1 MEVATTTPST
11 RKETLEIPTGDDAF
25 AVKVTWPDSVEP
37 AAGPV
42 SDTVGVDGGPPESM
56 SE

>member
-1 MEVATTTPST
+1 MATTTPST
-11 RKETLEIPTGDDAF
+11 RKSTREIPTGDDAL
-25 AVKVTWPDSVEP
+25 AVNVTGPVNVAP

-42 SDTVGVDGGPPESM
+42 NDTVGGTGGPPESM

>member
-25 AVKVTWPDSVEP
+25 AVKLTGPVSVAP

-42 SDTVGVDGGPPESM
+42 SDTVGAVGAPAVM
-56 SE
+56 V

>member
-1 MEVATTTPST
+1 MATTTPST
-11 RKETLEIPTGDDAF
+11 RKSTLAMPTAEDAF
-25 AVKVTWPDSVEP
+25 AVNVTGPVSVAP

-42 SDTVGVDGGPPESM
+42 SDTVGLVGGPPESI